1 MTVQLTDEEKSKVR
15 RHLGFPE
22 VEQISSATFGLVV
35 PLQGLFMV
43 DTAMNHLS
51 APAAARV
58 RQLIGLM
65 DAMEQK
71 MVQATCQI
79 GVEQVGDIRLRSAD
93 AGKTTTDLL
102 EKEYLRW
109 AKRLADCLGVA
120 FYPYSA
126 RFSGGMNV
134 RVVR

>member
-1 MTVQLTDEEKSKVR
+1 MTVQLTEEEKSKVR

-22 VEQISSATFGLVV
+22 VEQISSATFGLVI

-51 APAAARV
+51 VSAANRI
-58 RQLIGLM
+58 RQLLGIM
-65 DAMEQK
+65 DAMEAK
-71 MVQATCQI
+71 MVAATCQI
-79 GVEQVGDIRLRSAD
+79 GVEQVGDIRLRTAE

-126 RFSGGMNV
+126 RFSGGRNV
-134 RVVR
+134 RVTR